1 MIVIVKMINLQLL
14 FLILKKA
21 MAEHIE
27 KGKKSEE
34 EAADWLK
41 DQGYEIVRTNFRFNK
56 KEIDIIARKEDL
68 LVFVEV
74 KTKSFRSDES
84 PGDIVTLKKQKF
96 LFKAAEA
103 YMIYN
108 GIDMETRFDVIFVI
122 YKHEEILIE
131 HIKNAFSPL
140 G

>member
-1 MIVIVKMINLQLL
+1 
-14 FLILKKA
+14 

-34 EAADWLK
+34 VAAEWLK
-41 DQGYEIVRTNFRFNK
+41 DQGYEIVCTNFRYNK
-56 KEIDIIARKEDL
+56 KEIDIIARKDDV

-74 KTKSFRSDES
+74 KTKSFWSDEN

-96 LFKAAEA
+96 LLKAAEA
-103 YMIYN
+103 YMMYH
-108 GIDMETRFDVIFVI
+108 GIDMETRFDVIFVV
-122 YKHEEILIE
+122 YKHEEIIIE
-131 HIKNAFSPL
+131 HIRDAFSPL